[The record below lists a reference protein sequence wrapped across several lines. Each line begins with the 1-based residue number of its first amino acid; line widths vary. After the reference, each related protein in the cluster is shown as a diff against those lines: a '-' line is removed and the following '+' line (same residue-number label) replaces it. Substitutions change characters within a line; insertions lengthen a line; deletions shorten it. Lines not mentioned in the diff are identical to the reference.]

1 MDATIREAL
10 PDDLDAVVAIY
21 QHEVDTGYA
30 TFETRTVDREPWR
43 DKIVGP
49 EPMMVAVE
57 DGTVLGVAY
66 ASEFR
71 PRPGYHLTRETSVY
85 LAAAGQGRGLGTALY
100 AALLTRL
107 RTAGCHTALAMIA
120 LPNPGSVRLHESAGF
135 VHAGTMREVGDKLDR
150 LIDVGIWQLVL

>member
-1 MDATIREAL
+1 MQPTVRDAV

-30 TFETRTVDREPWR
+30 TFETRTVEVEEWR
-43 DKIVGP
+43 AKVEGP
-49 EPMMVAVE
+49 EPMVVAVE

-71 PRPGYHLTRETSVY
+71 PRPAYHPTRETSVY
-85 LAAAGQGRGLGTALY
+85 LTAAGQGRGLGTALY
-100 AALLTRL
+100 AALLARL
-107 RTAGCHTALAMIA
+107 RATDCRTALAMIA

-135 VHAGTMREVGDKLDR
+135 AHVGTMREVGDKLGR
-150 LIDVGIWQLVL
+150 MIDVGIWQLGL